1 MAGISYALRH
11 LDRQSLRFEAMAFR
25 VGEGNARL
33 AFARALNHEGAK
45 ATTVVKKQL
54 RAQSSIKIAHINK
67 AVSFHKAGRQTL
79 KTIIR
84 GTGAPIPLR
93 YFGARQFKYGVRAK
107 VWGRS
112 QRFAGAFIIGK
123 LGGNVFKNTRGWN
136 AKAGRF
142 NQIEKMYG
150 PSIPKEMLTR
160 EVKDAFMG
168 SADNVSSRA
177 LHELNRIL
185 NAPA

>member
-1 MAGISYALRH
+1 MAGISYALRQ
-11 LDRQSLRFEAMAFR
+11 LDRQSIAYEAMAYR
-25 VGEGNARL
+25 VGEGNARK

-45 ATTVVKKQL
+45 ANTTIKRQIKK
-54 RAQSSIKIAHINK
+54 QSSIKIRDINQAIK
-67 AVSFHKAGRQTL
+67 FHKAGRQTL
-79 KTIIR
+79 KTVIR
-84 GTGAPIPLR
+84 GTGASIPLQ
-93 YFGARQFKYGVRAK
+93 YFGARQFKYGVRAT

-112 QRFAGAFIIGK
+112 QRFAGAFIVGK

-142 NQIEKMYG
+142 NQIGKLYG

-168 SADNVSSRA
+168 SADSVATRA